1 MAQIVRVYA
10 GDDGESHF
18 ETLTP
23 DQMAEIV
30 FPLGDGAVTFSQRPS
45 PTFSDY
51 HTAPRRQYVVNIA
64 GIAEFETADGTK
76 VRFTFP
82 EGIQLP
88 GRNAV
93 VVFGGGDASGHA
105 PFIGVGTI
113 GKRKTGESGEKTCL
127 IGQVLA
133 EVLVGAKTEKGAI
146 GGPVGHTLLRVMKTA
161 VIRAV

>member
-76 VRFTFP
+76 VRMVPGDILVAEDLTGHGHIARSIGDEP
-82 EGIQLP
+82 RISLAIPLP
-88 GRNAV
+88 A
-93 VVFGGGDASGHA
+93 
-105 PFIGVGTI
+105 
-113 GKRKTGESGEKTCL
+113 
-127 IGQVLA
+127 
-133 EVLVGAKTEKGAI
+133 
-146 GGPVGHTLLRVMKTA
+146 
-161 VIRAV
+161 